1 MALDIAAAPRPAF
14 EGFVAGRNAAVLELF
29 RAWGVQRPLPQA
41 PIYLWGPAGAGKTH
55 LLQAACQVARGRGH
69 AVGWLDAASAADQG
83 FDPSWDAIVLDE
95 VHRYDSPLQ
104 HTAFNWFINALTPE
118 DGRARAVLAAGA
130 LPPADLPLR
139 EDLRTRLAWGDV
151 FELKPL
157 TDDERKAALRQ
168 AARARGLALSDEV
181 LDYVLSRFARDLGSL
196 MGLLDQLDRYA
207 LQTRRAITIPLVR
220 AMLEEE
226 ALHVHVP

>member
-1 MALDIAAAPRPAF
+1 MALDIAVAPLPTF
-14 EGFVAGRNAAVLELF
+14 EGFVAGRNAVVLELL
-29 RAWGVQRPLPQA
+29 RAWGAQSPLPKA
-41 PIYLWGPAGAGKTH
+41 PIYLWGPAGVGKTH
-55 LLQAACQVARGRGH
+55 LLRAACQAALARGH
-69 AVGWLDAASAADQG
+69 TAGWLTAGSAADQG

-95 VHRYDSPLQ
+95 VHRYDSQLQ

-168 AARARGLALSDEV
+168 VAQARGLALTDEV
-181 LDYVLSRFARDLGSL
+181 FDYMLSRFARDLGSL
-196 MGLLDQLDRYA
+196 TGLLDHLDRYA
-207 LQTRRAITIPLVR
+207 LQARRAITIPLLR

-226 ALHVHVP
+226 APHAPAR